1 MFFNVN
7 FIDFWVL
14 VNLGKIDNILVKMP
28 QIDKRMSY
36 LNSATLKTYKS
47 GVFTKKQLLEKIAKS
62 GGTNCTSTLSLSL
75 FLHTI
80 LKFQH

>member
-1 MFFNVN
+1 MFNDDL
-7 FIDFWVL
+7 IDFWVL
-14 VNLGKIDNILVKMP
+14 VNLGKIDNIVVHIP
-28 QIDKRMSY
+28 QIDKRMPY

-47 GVFTKKQLLEKIAKS
+47 VVFTKKQQFEKIAKS